1 MSISRQ
7 DVRVGGFYA
16 KDNVR
21 GRTHVREITRIYTD
35 DYGKVQVEF
44 LVHNLVGQE
53 PFCTCTTMTSFLVWV
68 DRETDN
74 PRGQRDTSNNRQS
87 FEGCFIVYQHPH
99 PERYTTDD
107 LHSYPYV
114 RAEGLK
120 FTVHGGRM
128 SAGGGGVQLWDV
140 DGEAF
145 GFGYD
150 LIDRITELD
159 GTIIW
164 QNVNGSWRE

>member
-1 MSISRQ
+1 
-7 DVRVGGFYA
+7 
-16 KDNVR
+16 
-21 GRTHVREITRIYTD
+21 
-35 DYGKVQVEF
+35 
-44 LVHNLVGQE
+44 
-53 PFCTCTTMTSFLVWV
+53 
-68 DRETDN
+68 
-74 PRGQRDTSNNRQS
+74 
-87 FEGCFIVYQHPH
+87 
-99 PERYTTDD
+99 
-107 LHSYPYV
+107 
-114 RAEGLK
+114 
-120 FTVHGGRM
+120 M